1 MRYAARGEYMLIT
14 KYYPKEHYATV
25 FNPNTG
31 FFARIEDDGYEE
43 PFWSE
48 HGPELLDISIT
59 SWCDRACQVCYRNA
73 GVNGK
78 HMECGD
84 YEHLLRQ
91 AASAGVMQ
99 VALGGGNPNQHPE
112 FIHILEVTRKKYGIV
127 PNYTTNGR
135 GLSLPIVKA
144 SAKFCGAVAVSAYH
158 PYEELWYAVRTLLSA
173 GVTTNIHFVLDDHS
187 IDTAIFWLRD
197 PPPILKTINAIVFL
211 NYKPVGRRAAQPSIL
226 RNSHRLQ
233 DFFSLIEQAEHPF
246 RIGFDSCMVSGVAS
260 YTSID
265 PYLYDACEAGRFSMF
280 ISESM
285 MMYPCSFMDGKA
297 KGEPADQVPLV
308 TAWRNSD
315 LFREFRESLLGHRCN
330 DCCQSHI
337 CMGGCP
343 IFEDVNIC
351 RSRTKH
357 S

>member
-1 MRYAARGEYMLIT
+1 MRYAAHGEYMLIT

-31 FFARIEDDGYEE
+31 FFARIEDAGYEE

-127 PNYTTNGR
+127 P
-135 GLSLPIVKA
+135 
-144 SAKFCGAVAVSAYH
+144 
-158 PYEELWYAVRTLLSA
+158 WYAVRTLLSA

-187 IDTAIFWLRD
+187 IDTAILWLQD
-197 PPPILKTINAIVFL
+197 PPPILKTINAVVFL

-233 DFFSLIEQAEHPF
+233 DFFSLIEHAEHPF

-265 PYLYDACEAGRFSMF
+265 PSLYDACEAGRFSMF

-285 MMYPCSFMDGKA
+285 MMYPCSFMDGKD